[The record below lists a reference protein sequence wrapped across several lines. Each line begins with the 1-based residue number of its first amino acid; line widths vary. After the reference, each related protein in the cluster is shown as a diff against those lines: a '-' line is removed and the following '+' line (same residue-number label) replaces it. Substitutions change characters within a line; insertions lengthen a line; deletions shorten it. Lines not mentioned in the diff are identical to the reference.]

1 MTVVFFIASFLTLAV
16 LFWPYM
22 IPYQV
27 TVADAAAP
35 DKTLTFLFW
44 GAGVF
49 VLPVIVIYTAVVY
62 WVFRGKLRHGY
73 GRVGPG

>member
-1 MTVVFFIASFLTLAV
+1 
-16 LFWPYM
+16 
-22 IPYQV
+22 
-27 TVADAAAP
+27 
-35 DKTLTFLFW
+35 
-44 GAGVF
+44 VF